1 MLQWLSMIY
10 LHIDLYAHVNTFV
23 FPIVDQVVKGIPYAF
38 PFKKWEKLKGIPY
51 AFLLKIKAKIDYLK

>member
-10 LHIDLYAHVNTFV
+10 LHIDLYAHVNAFV

-38 PFKKWEKLKGIPY
+38 PFKKWEKLKGTPY
-51 AFLLKIKAKIDYLK
+51 PFLWKITAKIHYLK